1 MKLNRKTALT
11 ILRVVKIIIDIILI
25 VLVATGLMSITA
37 GIILF
42 VVFLIIN
49 IGFVALI
56 NRKFPA
62 M

>member
-1 MKLNRKTALT
+1 MKLNRKDAMVMLS
-11 ILRVVKIIIDIILI
+11 IVKIIIDIILI
-25 VLVATGLMSITA
+25 VLVATSLMSMKT

-49 IGFVALI
+49 IGFAVLI
-56 NRKFPA
+56 RHKFPP